1 MNIQN
6 IATLSRQLEVLG
18 FGNHSSWL
26 LKQIALRP
34 KNFFLSHQVERGK
47 DLLHFSIFFE
57 MINEARDYS
66 LLYYD
71 AVFQKEF
78 LFPDK
83 MINGILVGSLEK
95 EMAVINWEESFDCR
109 QGKKWSVEETDTW
122 ANEKKVEACIA
133 SLQKLEED
141 EDGCSIAMQL
151 KQRFWTDLYNREYFS
166 GLGNFK
172 NKTDISQRFYFFD
185 GEAGISVED
194 AYRFLLN
201 RWKEKQM
208 QLKKKEAVLAEP
220 SDDEKNGGSGLLGKR
235 KIKKVSGRK
244 LMQKSA

>member
-6 IATLSRQLEVLG
+6 IAALSRQLEVLG
-18 FGNHSSWL
+18 FGDHSSWL

-34 KNFFLSHQVERGK
+34 KNFFLTHQVERSK

-57 MINEARDYS
+57 MINEARDYN

-78 LFPDK
+78 IFPDK
-83 MINGILVGSLEK
+83 MINGIRVVELEK
-95 EMAVINWEESFDCR
+95 KMSLINWTAAFDSR
-109 QGKKWSVEETDTW
+109 EIKKWSMEEAASWDDE
-122 ANEKKVEACIA
+122 NKVESVVAA
-133 SLQKLEED
+133 LQKLEED
-141 EDGCSIAMQL
+141 ENGCAIANQL
-151 KQRFWTDLYNREYFS
+151 KQKFWAEGCNREYFS

-194 AYRFLLN
+194 AHRFLLN

-208 QLKKKEAVLAEP
+208 QLKKKVAAASEP
-220 SDDEKNGGSGLLGKR
+220 MVDEKAGGSGLLRKR
-235 KIKKVSGRK
+235 RIKKVNKKMIVRSV
-244 LMQKSA
+244 

>member
-6 IATLSRQLEVLG
+6 IAALSRQLEALG
-18 FGNHSSWL
+18 FGDHSSWL

-34 KNFFLSHQVERGK
+34 KNFFLSHQVERGN

-57 MINEARDYS
+57 MINEARDYN

-78 LFPDK
+78 LFPDGV
-83 MINGILVGSLEK
+83 INGIRIPDLEK
-95 EMAVINWEESFDCR
+95 DMASINWVETFDCR
-109 QGKKWSVEETDTW
+109 EIKKWSVEERVSW
-122 ANEKKVEACIA
+122 ANEKKVESAIA
-133 SLQKLEED
+133 ALQKLEED
-141 EDGCSIAMQL
+141 ENGCSIAMQL
-151 KQRFWTDLYNREYFS
+151 KQKFWADLYNREYFS
-166 GLGNFK
+166 GLSNFK
-172 NKTDISQRFYFFD
+172 NKTDIGQRFYFFD

-208 QLKKKEAVLAEP
+208 QLKKKEAAASEA
-220 SDDEKNGGSGLLGKR
+220 SDEEKTGGSGLLGKR
-235 KIKKVSGRK
+235 KIKKVNGRRIV
-244 LMQKSA
+244 QKSA

>member
-6 IATLSRQLEVLG
+6 IAALSRQLEVLG
-18 FGNHSSWL
+18 FGDHSSWL

-34 KNFFLSHQVERGK
+34 KNFFLSHQVAKGR

-57 MINEARDYS
+57 MINEARDYN

-78 LFPDK
+78 IFPDRT
-83 MINGILVGSLEK
+83 INGIRVVELEK
-95 EMAVINWEESFDCR
+95 KMNLINWIEAFDSR
-109 QGKKWSVEETDTW
+109 DIKKWSVEDAASW
-122 ANEKKVEACIA
+122 DNENKVESVVAA
-133 SLQKLEED
+133 LQKLEED
-141 EDGCSIAMQL
+141 ENGCAIANQL
-151 KQRFWTDLYNREYFS
+151 KQKFWADVCNREYFS

-172 NKTDISQRFYFFD
+172 NKTDIGQRFYFFD
-185 GEAGISVED
+185 GEAVISVED

-208 QLKKKEAVLAEP
+208 QLKKKEAAASEA
-220 SDDEKNGGSGLLGKR
+220 SDDEKTGGSGLLEKKR
-235 KIKKVSGRK
+235 VKKVNGRK
-244 LMQKSA
+244 MVQRSA

>member
-6 IATLSRQLEVLG
+6 IAALSRQMEILG
-18 FGNHSSWL
+18 FGDHSSWL

-34 KNFFLSHQVERGK
+34 KNFFLSHQVERGR

-78 LFPDK
+78 IFPDK
-83 MINGILVGSLEK
+83 MINGIRVLELEK
-95 EMAVINWEESFDCR
+95 KMNLINWIEAFDSR
-109 QGKKWSVEETDTW
+109 LVKKWSAEDTGSW
-122 ANEKKVEACIA
+122 ENENKTESVVAA
-133 SLQKLEED
+133 LQKLEED
-141 EDGCSIAMQL
+141 ENGFSIAMQL
-151 KQRFWTDLYNREYFS
+151 KQKFWADLYNREYFS
-166 GLGNFK
+166 GQGNFK

-208 QLKKKEAVLAEP
+208 QLKKKEAAASEA
-220 SDDEKNGGSGLLGKR
+220 SDEEKTGGSGLLGKR
-235 KIKKVSGRK
+235 KIKKVNGRRIV
-244 LMQKSA
+244 QKSA